1 MSDDLYVLVV
11 TLDNAT
17 RQVYRRT
24 DSATL
29 LALLPELRRLSKRT
43 QKEMTVVEQS
53 LPDRADP
60 DGQFILVRDE
70 APDDQSAGRP
80 GSVGWLGGRDQGSV
94 GPPAHADG
102 VDTVGMRVDET
113 FAAQLY
119 SYSTAVGECERW
131 VRDELK
137 RRGLIPLW
145 PGEEQY
151 LDEHD

>member
-1 MSDDLYVLVV
+1 MSDDLYVRSV

-53 LPDRADP
+53 LRDRADP
-60 DGQFILVRDE
+60 NGQFSPVRDE
-70 APDDQSAGRP
+70 APEDLSAG
-80 GSVGWLGGRDQGSV
+80 GAGRREERGQGSV
-94 GPPAHADG
+94 GPPANPDG
-102 VDTVGMRVDET
+102 RDTIDMRVDET
-113 FAAQLY
+113 FAAQLF
-119 SYSTAVGECERW
+119 SYSTTVEECERW
-131 VRDELK
+131 IRDELK
-137 RRGLIPLW
+137 RRGLIPMW